1 MADENKQIL
10 IDVSIDNDALKQS
23 REKAVQ
29 EVATLDKKLS
39 ELKTKRKKDL
49 EELERAISEGS
60 QKEQERIQ
68 KNITLNEAES
78 KSIQQSRREQIKIVQ
93 LSNDLLTQSDGKT
106 LQSKEQLRKARQLE
120 QIQLDQ
126 LKGTIAENAKGQIVL
141 SKTGEQSVQ
150 QLNKYN
156 TGLIEFGK
164 SVNDGRNNVG
174 NYTQSIIEAI
184 DKTGLLSG
192 SLGTVKD
199 AFNAV
204 RSGAAGVKEGFDQFK
219 GGVSASVDV
228 VKDWFVTNADA
239 NKTISETATSSQ
251 TATGA
256 VQKLGSTG
264 VSSMSAL
271 RAAIASTGIGLLVIA
286 LAAAL
291 NYLRQVDPIVEKFEQ
306 LMSGLGEAITVIGK
320 GVVDFGKDLLEGLTD
335 PLKLL
340 ETINPINIVKRF
352 TEVGGEAVKAG
363 KAAADLTARLQDLE
377 DTERNIAAAQ
387 SKNNIEAD
395 KNRKLSE
402 DRTRSA
408 KERLL
413 FLQKAQEAEL
423 RNLELEKKVAAERFA
438 ITQEE
443 YRHRN
448 RENKHSDEFRKKLI
462 DEATQLTELN
472 ARIQNKAA
480 EDAAEAAKLKLKDQ
494 ADYLKGVIALL
505 NEELRYAELTGRDT
519 IALKQKILKEQLKAE
534 LSQSDLSNEERLA
547 LERKYQNDLLAL
559 DQESDKQRKA
569 LQDQI
574 DKIALDRIIDGRAK
588 EIAAEAVSLQ
598 SKLDAIKGNGEKEKE
613 LRQALAE
620 ESALKVL
627 EINSKYDALNAKQR
641 ADVSKS
647 NLDLI
652 SKQINDGYQK
662 QIDALDIALAGQEIT
677 QQEYEDRKAALNE
690 ARLQD
695 LLQQQLKYQ
704 ADRQLQ
710 DEQLYQQELSNLDK
724 SLADKKITLE
734 EYNNERLKLDQEY
747 AAQQGQTEIETQAQ
761 VNDTINQ
768 IDAQRTENAKAQSEN
783 RVKISQEEQQK
794 KAAIEQA
801 TLAVTQSTI
810 QAIGDLLSMDEKN
823 RKKNANL
830 LKAIAYAEVLINMY
844 QEISGYWKGVGNDA
858 GKTGVYGAAGSVV
871 LAGGLTA
878 AAAIRGVAAL
888 AKINAQKFRD
898 GGFTYSQ
905 DTPTFK
911 TGGWQRAPKLGLI
924 GEAGTEYVAPNWQVN
939 DPVSGPVIQRLEA
952 YRRTRVPQFADG
964 GMTATASSLLFS
976 TPTLS
981 HAIPTIPSDFVNQI
995 ASAVITGM
1003 QLAPPPIVSVQE
1015 IQTVSQ
1021 KYVAVQQQATL

>member
-306 LMSGLGEAITVIGK
+306 LMSGLGEEI
-320 GVVDFGKDLLEGLTD
+320 
-335 PLKLL
+335 
-340 ETINPINIVKRF
+340 
-352 TEVGGEAVKAG
+352 
-363 KAAADLTARLQDLE
+363 
-377 DTERNIAAAQ
+377 
-387 SKNNIEAD
+387 
-395 KNRKLSE
+395 
-402 DRTRSA
+402 
-408 KERLL
+408 
-413 FLQKAQEAEL
+413 
-423 RNLELEKKVAAERFA
+423 
-438 ITQEE
+438 
-443 YRHRN
+443 
-448 RENKHSDEFRKKLI
+448 
-462 DEATQLTELN
+462 
-472 ARIQNKAA
+472 
-480 EDAAEAAKLKLKDQ
+480 
-494 ADYLKGVIALL
+494 
-505 NEELRYAELTGRDT
+505 
-519 IALKQKILKEQLKAE
+519 
-534 LSQSDLSNEERLA
+534 
-547 LERKYQNDLLAL
+547 
-559 DQESDKQRKA
+559 
-569 LQDQI
+569 
-574 DKIALDRIIDGRAK
+574 GRAH
-588 EIAAEAVSLQ
+588 V
-598 SKLDAIKGNGEKEKE
+598 
-613 LRQALAE
+613 
-620 ESALKVL
+620 
-627 EINSKYDALNAKQR
+627 
-641 ADVSKS
+641 
-647 NLDLI
+647 
-652 SKQINDGYQK
+652 
-662 QIDALDIALAGQEIT
+662 
-677 QQEYEDRKAALNE
+677 
-690 ARLQD
+690 
-695 LLQQQLKYQ
+695 
-704 ADRQLQ
+704 
-710 DEQLYQQELSNLDK
+710 
-724 SLADKKITLE
+724 
-734 EYNNERLKLDQEY
+734 
-747 AAQQGQTEIETQAQ
+747 
-761 VNDTINQ
+761 
-768 IDAQRTENAKAQSEN
+768 
-783 RVKISQEEQQK
+783 
-794 KAAIEQA
+794 
-801 TLAVTQSTI
+801 
-810 QAIGDLLSMDEKN
+810 
-823 RKKNANL
+823 
-830 LKAIAYAEVLINMY
+830 
-844 QEISGYWKGVGNDA
+844 
-858 GKTGVYGAAGSVV
+858 
-871 LAGGLTA
+871 
-878 AAAIRGVAAL
+878 
-888 AKINAQKFRD
+888 
-898 GGFTYSQ
+898 
-905 DTPTFK
+905 
-911 TGGWQRAPKLGLI
+911 
-924 GEAGTEYVAPNWQVN
+924 
-939 DPVSGPVIQRLEA
+939 
-952 YRRTRVPQFADG
+952 
-964 GMTATASSLLFS
+964 
-976 TPTLS
+976 
-981 HAIPTIPSDFVNQI
+981 
-995 ASAVITGM
+995 
-1003 QLAPPPIVSVQE
+1003 
-1015 IQTVSQ
+1015 
-1021 KYVAVQQQATL
+1021 